1 MTLCMAPIRGIT
13 DHIFRTAFAEHFG
26 GFDTAV
32 APFISSRKDRK
43 IKSAHLKDLLPE
55 YNTALPVVP
64 QILSNS
70 GEDFVYLADHLYDL
84 GYSVTNWNLGCPYP
98 VVTRK
103 HRGAG
108 LLPHADRIAE
118 FLDTAMSRMKGGLS
132 IKIRLGWADTTELM
146 GLLPVLHR
154 YPLAELIVHPRTGIQ
169 RYEGTVDLAAFEQ
182 VLENTGL
189 PVMYNGDIQT
199 VADFTYLSGRFKAVD
214 RWMIGRGALADPFLA
229 AAIGGSQPEEREKV
243 TRMRNFHDDLMA
255 RYTVRLNG
263 PVHLLDR
270 MKGLWRY
277 FILLFETPDKSA
289 GSIFK
294 AKEIAAYQ
302 DHVARFFDAGP
313 GIAEKK
319 PTFFQCCPVR
329 FLHEQDGEKKSKK

>member
-1 MTLCMAPIRGIT
+1 MMLCMAPVRGIT
-13 DHIFRTAFAEHFG
+13 DHVFRTAFAEHFG
-26 GFDTAV
+26 GFDTAI

-43 IKSAHLKDLLPE
+43 IKSAHLRDLLPE
-55 YNTALPVVP
+55 NNRRLPVVP

-70 GEDFVYLADHLYDL
+70 ADDFVYLADHLYDL

-98 VVTRK
+98 MVAK
-103 HRGAG
+103 KYRGAG
-108 LLPHADRIAE
+108 LLPHADRIAG

-132 IKIRLGWADTTELM
+132 IKIRLGWTDTTELM
-146 GLLPVLHR
+146 GLLPVLGT
-154 YPLAELIVHPRTGIQ
+154 YPLSELIVHPRTGIQ

-182 VLENTGL
+182 VLENTDL

-199 VADFTYLSGRFKAVD
+199 VFDFSYLSGRFKAVD
-214 RWMIGRGALADPFLA
+214 RWMIGRGCLTDPFLP
-229 AAIGGSQPEEREKV
+229 AAIGGGKQPEEEEKV
-243 TRMRNFHDDLMA
+243 ARMRNFHDALMA

-277 FILLFETPDKSA
+277 FILLFETPDKSVR
-289 GSIFK
+289 SIFK

-302 DHVARFFDAGP
+302 DHVARFFDTVP
-313 GIAEKK
+313 RIAKK
-319 PTFFQCCPVR
+319 RPTFF
-329 FLHEQDGEKKSKK
+329 